1 MKSHMN
7 VTLMIKTFNNINS
20 LAKLFTKSKLKV
32 CGKSIPNN
40 NQLIR
45 QKIII
50 LEKKSYACDICDKTF
65 SLFITLANHKR
76 VHTSKKQ

>member
-20 LAKLFTKSKLKV
+20 LDKLFTKSKLKV

-45 QKIII
+45 RKKII
-50 LEKKSYACDICDKTF
+50 LEKNYMLVIYVIR
-65 SLFITLANHKR
+65 LFLYL
-76 VHTSKKQ
+76 